1 MPLEHRKPFLG
12 GSKISARLPQ
22 RFFIFRN
29 SSSSEKKKW
38 VARMI
43 AYSATAKNDDNQLRL
58 QMNKKT
64 FTSFKRTLPLCGGR
78 VGLTRESNSQ
88 CIHCHFQ
95 QSTYIQLTKGSFRPP
110 EKIFFWKNPTFGES
124 QSPKIH
130 WKNCNIIFWIE
141 NDHPPPP
148 LIKISKKKHLFW

>member
-43 AYSATAKNDDNQLRL
+43 AYSATAKNDDN
-58 QMNKKT
+58 
-64 FTSFKRTLPLCGGR
+64 
-78 VGLTRESNSQ
+78 
-88 CIHCHFQ
+88 
-95 QSTYIQLTKGSFRPP
+95 
-110 EKIFFWKNPTFGES
+110 
-124 QSPKIH
+124 
-130 WKNCNIIFWIE
+130 
-141 NDHPPPP
+141 
-148 LIKISKKKHLFW
+148 